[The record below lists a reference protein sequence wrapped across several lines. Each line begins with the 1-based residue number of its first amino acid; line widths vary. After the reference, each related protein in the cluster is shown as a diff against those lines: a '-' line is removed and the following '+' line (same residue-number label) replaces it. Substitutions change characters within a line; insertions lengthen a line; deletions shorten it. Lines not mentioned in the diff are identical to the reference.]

1 MLRLVYLLDVL
12 TVTCECAA
20 TVAEENLD
28 IKQQETSKAN
38 SQLEL
43 RTK

>member
-1 MLRLVYLLDVL
+1 MLRSVYLLDVSI
-12 TVTCECAA
+12 VTCEYAA

-28 IKQQETSKAN
+28 IKQQKTSKAN
-38 SQLEL
+38 LQLDL

>member
-1 MLRLVYLLDVL
+1 MLRSVYLLDVL
-12 TVTCECAA
+12 TATCECAA

-28 IKQQETSKAN
+28 IKQRETSKAN
-38 SQLEL
+38 LQLEL